1 MLVERPEDACEQQ
14 EAQPISP
21 ATVGPSRAS
30 RHRGGCGGPAAT
42 PYSSP
47 SPRDHRSRGGRWPG
61 RAGRPGGR
69 PPPPRPRPV
78 RDRALSIGVADRGTT
93 SATIASART
102 VPRARP
108 PARTV
113 PTRPGWASP
122 RRDGRSRYEIPR
134 RPPRPGRA
142 RGRERRTSPP
152 RSGSW
157 SAGPAAVARA
167 AAAPRGTGLGIRA
180 PPRRRRA
187 AFAALA
193 QPSSPGSRYAVH
205 ERQAHRQA
213 RSPTAGGRQRHGG
226 DAGRRGGCSTQCRS
240 LVPVRGDTGCPPHGN
255 RARSCMV
262 AASAPLTRLP

>member
-1 MLVERPEDACEQQ
+1 MAQQPRRIARHPHETIGHEEGDGRGVQAVQAGGHHRPALAPCE
-14 EAQPISP
+14 
-21 ATVGPSRAS
+21 TGHSRL
-30 RHRGGCGGPAAT
+30 
-42 PYSSP
+42 
-47 SPRDHRSRGGRWPG
+47 
-61 RAGRPGGR
+61 
-69 PPPPRPRPV
+69 
-78 RDRALSIGVADRGTT
+78 ALRIGETT

-113 PTRPGWASP
+113 PTRPGWAYP
-122 RRDGRSRYEIPR
+122 RRDGRSRYEEPR

-167 AAAPRGTGLGIRA
+167 AAAPRGTGLGIHA

-205 ERQAHRQA
+205 ERKAHRQA

-226 DAGRRGGCSTQCRS
+226 NAGRRGGCSTQCRS
-240 LVPVRGDTGCPPHGN
+240 LVPVRGDTGRPPHGN